1 MAHAREFLQTSKLIE
16 WLVAHPVIGLIGVL
30 AIAAAY
36 ACSEIAMTKNRNDR
50 LWATLG
56 LLFSVLPL
64 IVLLALP
71 AIGPSESADGA
82 VWKGRL
88 YGLQT
93 LNGRAKVPPAG

>member
-1 MAHAREFLQTSKLIE
+1 MTHAREFLQTSKLIE

-36 ACSEIAMTKNRNDR
+36 GCSEIAMTKNRNDR
-50 LWATLG
+50 LWAIFG

-71 AIGPSESADGA
+71 AIGPSAARDH
-82 VWKGRL
+82 V
-88 YGLQT
+88 
-93 LNGRAKVPPAG
+93 RAG